1 MKKVLLILGVG
12 LIFTVA
18 SMASASGQQKGSPIC
33 NYRLYQ
39 QGAGESVPYVTGGVG
54 KDERACLH
62 SMETGYNLKLVFA
75 LKSKEYLA
83 TPMVTIQDKNGKE
96 VLHAMSNGPWF
107 LTKVPAGEYK
117 VTVSRPGHGTEVRH
131 VRVGQK
137 EHTSTFVWN
146 S

>member
-1 MKKVLLILGVG
+1 MKKGLLILGIG

-18 SMASASGQQKGSPIC
+18 SMASASAGQKGSSIC

-39 QGAGESVPYVTGGVG
+39 QGMVKSVPYLTGGVG

-75 LKSKEYLA
+75 LKSKEFLA
-83 TPMVTIQDKNGKE
+83 SPMVTIADKSGKE
-96 VLHAMSNGPWF
+96 VLHTMSDGPWF
-107 LTKVPAGEYK
+107 LAKLPAGEYK
-117 VTVSRPGHGTEVRH
+117 VTVSRPGHRTEVQH
-131 VRVGQK
+131 VTVGQK
-137 EHTSTFVWN
+137 EHMSTFVWN